1 MLAALGHLVPAAD
14 LRDEREERGHVLPHA
29 GHAHH
34 VLAACLKDRVERAEM
49 IQQRVREL
57 VDIAPRH
64 GVKQQQLE
72 HAVVI
77 EIIEPI
83 AHEARLHTGAVA
95 VMHAHKTAP
104 RRSPYWPR
112 R

>member
-1 MLAALGHLVPAAD
+1 MT
-14 LRDEREERGHVLPHA
+14 
-29 GHAHH
+29 
-34 VLAACLKDRVERAEM
+34 
-49 IQQRVREL
+49 QQRVREL

-112 R
+112 H